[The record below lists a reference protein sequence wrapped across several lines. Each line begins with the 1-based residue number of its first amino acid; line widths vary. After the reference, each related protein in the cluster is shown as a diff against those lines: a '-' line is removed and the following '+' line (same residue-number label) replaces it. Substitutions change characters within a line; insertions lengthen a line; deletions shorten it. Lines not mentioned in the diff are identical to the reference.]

1 MIDRANQSIFCSAF
15 SSKLISMNS
24 SLINKDLYK
33 TIKISV
39 VKGSKNPT
47 VGTSFDMMEIG
58 FETLE
63 IPVNYAKF

>member
-1 MIDRANQSIFCSAF
+1 MIDRTNQSIFYSAF
-15 SSKLISMNS
+15 SSKLIGIIS

-47 VGTSFDMMEIG
+47 VGTSFDMKEIG
-58 FETLE
+58 SETLE
-63 IPVNYAKF
+63 IPVHYTKF